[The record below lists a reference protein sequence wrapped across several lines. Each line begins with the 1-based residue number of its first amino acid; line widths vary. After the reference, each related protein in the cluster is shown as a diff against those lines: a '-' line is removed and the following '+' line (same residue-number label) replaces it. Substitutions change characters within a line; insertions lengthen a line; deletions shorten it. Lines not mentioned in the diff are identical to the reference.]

1 MRQWFRRHALS
12 LVCGL
17 TTWVVLI
24 GLWEG
29 AARIG
34 QGAAV
39 ARVFPPP
46 SIFLAELFRSNLQIG
61 IGSQAA
67 TLWQSIGSSLFRVF
81 MGLGIGFVVALVFGV
96 LVSSSVWL
104 KRFLMPV
111 IQVLAPIAPIAWIPL
126 ALVLFGIGNQTAI
139 FLVFMGVFFTL
150 SIATTAAID
159 TVPEEYVNVARLLG
173 AGKVEIWLRV
183 VFPHILPAVFT
194 MLRLNFIAAWMA
206 VLAAEMTGLRDGLG
220 AVIMVGRNLFDN
232 KVILLGMFLIGVC
245 GFLVDLTLSMIQN
258 RFFWWNRGAR

>member
-1 MRQWFRRHALS
+1 MRQWLKRHAMPLA
-12 LVCGL
+12 CGVV
-17 TTWVVLI
+17 TWAALI
-24 GLWEG
+24 GVWES
-29 AARIG
+29 AARYG

-39 ARVFPPP
+39 KVFPPP
-46 SIFLAELFRSNLQIG
+46 SLFLAEAFRNNLQIG

-67 TLWQSIGSSLFRVF
+67 TLWQSVLSSLFRVF
-81 MGLGIGFVVALVFGV
+81 VGLSVGLAAALGFGI
-96 LVSSSVWL
+96 LVSWSIWL

-111 IQVLAPIAPIAWIPL
+111 IQVLAPIAPVAWIPL

-150 SIATTAAID
+150 SIATIAAID
-159 TVPEEYVNVARLLG
+159 TVPEQYVNVARLLG
-173 AGKVEIWLRV
+173 ATKVEIWLRV

-220 AVIMVGRNLFDN
+220 AVIMVGRNLFDS
-232 KVILLGMFLIGVC
+232 KVILLGMFLIGLC
-245 GFLVDLTLSMIQN
+245 GFLVDVTLSLIQK

>member
-1 MRQWFRRHALS
+1 MRDWIRRHGIAIA
-12 LVCGL
+12 CGVA
-17 TTWVVLI
+17 TWAVLI
-24 GLWEG
+24 GAWE
-29 AARIG
+29 ALARIG
-34 QGAAV
+34 GGTAV

-46 SIFLAELFRSNLQIG
+46 SLFLAELFRDNLQIG

-67 TLWQSIGSSLFRVF
+67 TLWQSIASSLLRVF
-81 MGLGIGFVVALVFGV
+81 VGLGIGFVAALVFGV
-96 LVSSSVWL
+96 VVSWSSWL

-159 TVPEEYVNVARLLG
+159 TVPEQYVNVARLLG
-173 AGKVEIWLRV
+173 ASRADIWRRV
-183 VFPHILPAVFT
+183 VFPHILPYVFT

-232 KVILLGMFLIGVC
+232 KIILLGMFLIGVC
-245 GFLVDLTLSMIQN
+245 GFLVDVTLSMVQKK
-258 RFFWWNRGAR
+258 FFWWN